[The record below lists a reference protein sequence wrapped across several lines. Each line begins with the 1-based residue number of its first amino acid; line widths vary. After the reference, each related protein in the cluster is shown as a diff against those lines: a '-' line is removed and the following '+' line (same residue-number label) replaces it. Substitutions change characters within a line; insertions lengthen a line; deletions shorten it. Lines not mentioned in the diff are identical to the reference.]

1 MRLMRP
7 RSMGPV
13 AMTLAAFVT
22 MAGGLLAAGPSS
34 ASAASRASITSV
46 VPSRAK
52 AGATQVITGTGLFNV
67 TKVSIHGATARF
79 KVLSATKISVTVPAN
94 ATSGLV
100 SVTAGSS
107 STTSPKIVEIVPTV
121 TSFTPASGGVGTAVA
136 IRGTGFTS
144 PCSIKFNTTSATCS
158 VSSATNIKTTVPALA
173 ATGTILVTT
182 AGDTTA
188 RTSKFT
194 VALGLALSST
204 IGPPSS
210 LVTVNGTGFDP
221 HELVDLYVGET
232 DEALVASNA
241 TGAFSHGGFSIPAS
255 TQPGTAW
262 ISAVGRRSGLAAQ
275 DAFTVRTNWPEQGF
289 GPAHRGTNPYENT
302 LDMSNVGGIDRQW
315 SYRTGQVVDS
325 SAAVVRGV
333 VYVGSWND
341 DVYALSATTGVKL
354 WSYKTGGTVESSPTV
369 VNGVV
374 YVGSGDDN
382 VYALKATTGA
392 KIWSHKT
399 GNAVYSS
406 PTVVNGV
413 VYVGSFDAS
422 IYAFRATTGAEIWS
436 YKTGAGNG
444 SSPAVVNGVV
454 YAGSNGDVY
463 AIDATTGAEIW
474 TAVTGGAIDS
484 SPAVVNGLV
493 YLGAGVDVYAINAT
507 TGAEIWSYPTGGPV
521 DSSPAVV
528 NGVVY
533 VGSFDDHLYAINA
546 SNGLGLWQYATGG
559 IVDSSP
565 TVANG
570 VVYVGSDDTNVYA
583 LDAINGAR
591 LWSYATGGAV
601 ESIPAVVNGV
611 VYVGSFDG
619 NVYAFSLGGAL
630 ADVPAQRVSAA
641 SLRPNLALSAW
652 RSPCSCHPS
661 STRRASG
668 T

>member
-1 MRLMRP
+1 
-7 RSMGPV
+7 MGPV

-22 MAGGLLAAGPSS
+22 IAGGLVAAGPAT

-52 AGATQVITGTGLFNV
+52 AGATEVITGTGLFKV
-67 TKVSIHGATARF
+67 TRVSIHGAAARF
-79 KVLSATKISVTVPAN
+79 KVLSATKISATVPAN

-100 SVTAGSS
+100 SVTAGSA
-107 STTSPKIVEIVPTV
+107 STTSPEIVEIVPTV
-121 TSFTPASGGVGTAVA
+121 ASFTPASSGVGTAVV

-144 PCSIKFNTTSATCS
+144 PCSIKFNRTSATCS

-173 ATGTILVTT
+173 ATGAILVTT
-182 AGDTTA
+182 AGTTA
-188 RTSKFT
+188 TTSKFT
-194 VALGLALSST
+194 VSLGLALSST

-241 TGAFSHGGFSIPAS
+241 TGDFSRGGFSIPAS

-275 DAFTVRTNWPEQGF
+275 DAFTVRTNWPEHGF

-302 LDMSNVGGIDRQW
+302 LDTSNVGGIDRQW
-315 SYRTGQVVDS
+315 SHKTGNAVDS

-333 VYVGSWND
+333 VYVGSWDD
-341 DVYALSATTGVKL
+341 DVYALNATTGVKL
-354 WSYKTGGTVESSPTV
+354 WSYKTGGIVESSPAV

-399 GNAVYSS
+399 GNAVNSS

-413 VYVGSFDAS
+413 VYVSSFDAN

-436 YKTGAGNG
+436 YQTGAGNG

-463 AIDATTGAEIW
+463 AINATTGAKIW
-474 TAVTGGAIDS
+474 TTATGGAIDS

-493 YLGAGVDVYAINAT
+493 YLGAGVDVYALNAT
-507 TGAEIWSYPTGGPV
+507 TGAEIWSYPTSGAV

-546 SNGLGLWQYATGG
+546 SNGLGLWQFTTGG

-565 TVANG
+565 TVA
-570 VVYVGSDDTNVYA
+570 
-583 LDAINGAR
+583 
-591 LWSYATGGAV
+591 
-601 ESIPAVVNGV
+601 NGV

-630 ADVPAQRVSAA
+630 ADAAAQRVSAA
-641 SLRPNLALSAW
+641 SLRPNLALSAC
-652 RSPCSCHPS
+652 RSPRSCQAS
-661 STRRASG
+661 RRSLERIWSG
-668 T
+668 TRAPAWQHPQPFVGVRTRPELRR

>member
-1 MRLMRP
+1 MRLMGP
-7 RSMGPV
+7 RSKVPV
-13 AMTLAAFVT
+13 AMTLAALVT
-22 MAGGLLAAGPSS
+22 MAGGLLGAGPAT
-34 ASAASRASITSV
+34 ASAASRVSITSV
-46 VPSRAK
+46 APSRAK
-52 AGATQVITGTGLFNV
+52 AGATEVIAGTGLFKV

-79 KVLSATKISVTVPAN
+79 KVLSATKISATVPAN

-100 SVTAGSS
+100 SVTAGSA
-107 STTSPKIVEIVPTV
+107 STTSPEMIEIVPTV
-121 TSFTPASGGVGTAVA
+121 TSFTPSSSGVGTAVA
-136 IRGTGFTS
+136 IRGTGFAS
-144 PCSIKFNTTSATCS
+144 PCSIKFDTTSATCS

-173 ATGTILVTT
+173 ATGKILVTT

-188 RTSKFT
+188 TTSKFT
-194 VALGLALSST
+194 VTLGLALSST

-241 TGAFSHGGFSIPAS
+241 TGAFSRAGIFIPAS

-289 GPAHRGTNPYENT
+289 LPAHRGTNPYENT
-302 LDMSNVGGIDRQW
+302 LDTSNVGGIDRQW
-315 SYRTGQVVDS
+315 SHKTGGAVDS

-333 VYVGSWND
+333 VYVGSFDD
-341 DVYALSATTGVKL
+341 DVYALNATTGVKL
-354 WSYKTGGTVESSPTV
+354 WSYKTGGTVESSPAV
-369 VNGVV
+369 ANGVV

-382 VYALKATTGA
+382 VYALNATTGA
-392 KIWSHKT
+392 KRWSYKT
-399 GNAVYSS
+399 GASVGSS

-413 VYVGSFDAS
+413 VYVMSFDDNV
-422 IYAFRATTGAEIWS
+422 YALNATTGAKAWS
-436 YKTGAGNG
+436 FNTGAGNG
-444 SSPAVVNGVV
+444 SSPAVMNGVV
-454 YAGSNGDVY
+454 YVGSNGDV
-463 AIDATTGAEIW
+463 D
-474 TAVTGGAIDS
+474 
-484 SPAVVNGLV
+484 
-493 YLGAGVDVYAINAT
+493 AINAT
-507 TGAEIWSYPTGGPV
+507 TGAEIWSYPTGGAV

-546 SNGLGLWQYATGG
+546 GNGLGMWQFTTGG

-591 LWSYATGGAV
+591 LWSYATGYAV
-601 ESIPAVVNGV
+601 ESIPIVANGV

-630 ADVPAQRVSAA
+630 ADIPAQRVSAA
-641 SLRPNLALSAW
+641 SLRPNLALSAY
-652 RSPCSCHPS
+652 R
-661 STRRASG
+661 
-668 T
+668 